1 MFLDCGSRRLDL
13 SLPCVMGILNVTPD
27 SFADG
32 GRHGS
37 TEAAIAHGLRLAAE
51 GAAILDVG
59 GESTRPGATA
69 VPEAEELRRVVP
81 VIAGLRERAPKIL
94 ISIDTR
100 KPAVM
105 QAAIAAGAELVN
117 DVNALREPAA
127 VRLVAERG
135 VGVCLMH
142 MRGEPRT
149 MQQAPAYAAVVPEV
163 IGFLR
168 ERMEACGAAGIAP
181 ERLVVDPGFGFG
193 KTLAHNLELLAEL
206 PALAVLGRPLLVGL
220 SRKGLLGA
228 LTGRP
233 VAERLAGSIALA
245 TIAVLRG
252 ASIVRAH
259 DVAATLDALR
269 VAGALG
275 AADRAGEA

>member
-1 MFLDCGSRRLDL
+1 
-13 SLPCVMGILNVTPD
+13 MGILNVTPD

-32 GRHGS
+32 GRHPS
-37 TEAAIAHGLRLAAE
+37 TEAAIAHGLRLVGE
-51 GAAILDVG
+51 GAAIIDVG
-59 GESTRPGATA
+59 GESTRPGATP

-81 VIAGLRERAPKIL
+81 VIAGLRERAPEIL

-127 VRLVAERG
+127 VRLLAERG

-149 MQQAPAYAAVVPEV
+149 MQQAPAYGAVVPEV

-168 ERMEACGAAGIAP
+168 ERMEACVAAGIAP

-193 KTLAHNLELLAEL
+193 KTLAHNLELLADL

-275 AADRAGEA
+275 AADRQGEA